1 MKQAMPF
8 AVTLSFLLASAGAL
22 PSCGDDEDGES
33 DKTSDTGSGQDTG
46 TYSDASDTTED
57 TDTTEETVTESQELL
72 PECNSQGFAPVV
84 ETGRVSNIYGVEYLG
99 FSSATMPYDQVVVRM
114 KMVSGAYPAPGTYAL
129 EGADISK
136 CTNCVIAGK
145 SCGSDGCEK
154 LYVGTFGDIVAE
166 TAGPYKKQMKGV
178 LSGVVM
184 EEIEQNPLTGATS
197 VKPGGDVWC
206 LDGFEY
212 DAQVLSFADGTCP
225 QPGVNCV
232 GETVPDFTMTNC
244 DSGEDVP
251 MSEVME
257 GKKAMLYV
265 LVTKWCSYCT
275 TWMPQVAAYVDGLL
289 DDGLEVAYV
298 FGENNVNQAPTL
310 DFCKDYANKYA
321 KHHKTIPIATKF
333 YMDHDGVSPFANFFE
348 AMWIYPTADGGFGTP
363 FNAIVNAQ
371 TSEYVW
377 YGAGAVGIPAM
388 ESHISQLLGL

>member
-1 MKQAMPF
+1 MKHAMTF
-8 AVTLSFLLASAGAL
+8 AVTLFFLLASAGVL
-22 PSCGDDEDGES
+22 SSCGDNDDG
-33 DKTSDTGSGQDTG
+33 DKTSDTGSGQDTV
-46 TYSDASDTTED
+46 TQSDATGTTEEDTDTTED
-57 TDTTEETVTESQELL
+57 TDTGSEGAL
-72 PECNSQGFAPVV
+72 PECQSQGFAPLV
-84 ETGRVSNIYGVEYLG
+84 ETARVSNIYGVEYLG
-99 FSSATMPYDQVVVRM
+99 FSSESMPYDQVVVRM
-114 KMVSGAYPAPGTYAL
+114 EMVNQSYPTPGTYPLA
-129 EGADISK
+129 GDDITK

-145 SCGSDGCEK
+145 SCGNDGCEK

-166 TAGPYKKQMKGV
+166 SAGPYKKQMKGL

-212 DAQVLSFADGTCP
+212 DAQILSFADGTCP
-225 QPGVNCV
+225 KPGVNCV

-244 DSGEDVP
+244 DSGEEVA

-257 GKKAMLYV
+257 SKKAILYV
-265 LVTKWCSYCT
+265 LVTKWCSVCT

-298 FGENNVNQAPTL
+298 FGENNLNQAPTL
-310 DFCKDYANKYA
+310 DTCKEYANKYA
-321 KHHKTIPIATKF
+321 KHHKATSITTKF

-348 AMWIYPTADGGFGTP
+348 AMWIYPTADGAFGTP

-377 YGAGAVGIPAM
+377 YGAGAVGVSTM
-388 ESHISQLLGL
+388 DSYISQLLGM